1 MLFKFWFVS
10 LCVLK
15 KTVACVLARKDNNS
29 QKKTSK
35 MENSLDNV
43 NIFGACFLAKKA
55 KFRTGQVGEQA
66 SFEFGNPPTGGSGWV
81 QG

>member
-1 MLFKFWFVS
+1 
-10 LCVLK
+10 
-15 KTVACVLARKDNNS
+15 
-29 QKKTSK
+29 